1 MEWEA
6 LVCGTASWLA
16 MCGDH
21 EAILDAIDS
30 VKSTTGPMCS
40 MLTWYLGL
48 DAVEPLHVFQVL
60 LELENKGIKISAMD
74 DVVKAASVKCFD
86 IIGFQQVRH

>member
-1 MEWEA
+1 MEWEV

-21 EAILDAIDS
+21 EAIMDAICS
-30 VKSTTGPMCS
+30 VKSTTGPMRS

-48 DAVEPLHVFQVL
+48 DAVKPLHVFQVM
-60 LELENKGIKISAMD
+60 LELENNGIKISAMD
-74 DVVKAASVKCFD
+74 DVVKAVSVKCFD